1 MFEGSISP
9 ERYVSVDSI
18 PAVALERERIRA
30 QALDTLTFRAEQ
42 IAHGQSQEVPLAI
55 DALSTADKVL
65 LARDEF
71 GDDSEEYQE
80 LLAGLD
86 LDCTRLVAEWYR
98 KKKPEY
104 FPPSRHYF
112 DTETGDFYSHGMSI
126 RQMTDNAL
134 RPIRDNPEEEAR
146 RINER
151 VENETPQILR
161 SLGGVSLTGFG
172 IRTISECTDKA
183 IQDYQEDQKNGR
195 PHTGYDG
202 YVPEIEKVMI
212 RDMRFEDSGDRLEE
226 QIGLPGT
233 YINHFVI
240 QEAIR
245 RRGVETR
252 GMDKTDLHGSQLLVN
267 DDLMDFARLLDEVAG
282 EEWCTNIFMGEEVP
296 GDFVKDYDNF
306 RHDALAR
313 QESLKNTAQT
323 VRNYILDLAE
333 DKFDRHKAPAH
344 IEEFVKKLLLG
355 IAVKDTEVAEQMFDL
370 TTAKGLQEVAYL
382 YSMGR
387 NQEAFDRMIEVEKA
401 APGGGYCSGGSCGLE
416 SINEY
421 SAEGLRLKAAL
432 KAEPGDTIV
441 KDTERRCKCGAKDI
455 VYAYNKTKVNKYC
468 NSCGASE
475 SKKTV
480 VKNG

>member
-1 MFEGSISP
+1 MFEGSIGL
-9 ERYVSVDSI
+9 ERYISVDSI
-18 PAVALERERIRA
+18 EAVAAERERVRS
-30 QALDTLTFRAEQ
+30 QARDTLALRADL
-42 IAHGQSQEVPLAI
+42 IAQGSSQEIPLAI

-65 LARDEF
+65 AARSEF
-71 GDDSEEYQE
+71 GEDSKDYQE
-80 LLAGLD
+80 RLAGLD

-112 DTETGDFYSHGMSI
+112 DAATGDFYSHGMSI

-134 RPIRDNPEEEAR
+134 RPIQDNPEEEAR

-161 SLGGVSLTGFG
+161 SIGGVSLAGFG

-195 PHTGYDG
+195 PHAGYDG

-226 QIGLPGT
+226 QIGLPGV

-252 GMDKTDLHGSQLLVN
+252 GMSKTDLHGTQLLVD
-267 DDLMDFARLLDEVAG
+267 DDLMDFARLLDEVAS

-313 QESLKNTAQT
+313 QESLKDTAKT
-323 VRNYILDLAE
+323 VRNFILDLAN
-333 DKFDRHKAPAH
+333 DGFDRRKAPAH
-344 IEEFVKKLLLG
+344 VEEFVKRLLLG
-355 IAVKDTEVAEQMFDL
+355 IAVKDAEVAEQIFDAP
-370 TTAKGLQEVAYL
+370 TAMGLQEVAYL
-382 YSMGR
+382 QSIGR
-387 NQEAFDRMIEVEKA
+387 NQEAFERLIEVEQN

-416 SINEY
+416 NIKEY
-421 SAEGLRLKAAL
+421 STEGQRLKTAL
-432 KAEPGDTIV
+432 KAEPGETIV
-441 KDTERRCKCGAKDI
+441 KDTERRCKCGAKNI
-455 VYAYNKTKVNKYC
+455 VYAYSSTKVKKYC
-468 NSCGASE
+468 DSCGASE
-475 SKKTV
+475 SKRSV

>member
-1 MFEGSISP
+1 MFEGNPSP

-18 PAVALERERIRA
+18 EAVATQREQVRA
-30 QALDTLTFRAEQ
+30 QALATLALRTEQ
-42 IAHGQSQEVPLAI
+42 IAQGDSQEVPLAI

-65 LARDEF
+65 IARNEF
-71 GDDSEEYQE
+71 GSDSEEYQE
-80 LLAGLD
+80 RLAGLD

-112 DTETGDFYSHGMSI
+112 DAVTGDFYSHGLSI

-161 SLGGVSLTGFG
+161 SVGGISLAGCG

-183 IQDYQEDQKNGR
+183 ISDYQEDQKLKL
-195 PHTGYDG
+195 PHSGYDG

-212 RDMRFEDSGDRLEE
+212 RDMRFAENGDRLEE
-226 QIGLPGT
+226 QIGLPGV
-233 YINHFVI
+233 YVNHFVM
-240 QEAIR
+240 QEAIM
-245 RRGVETR
+245 RRGVET
-252 GMDKTDLHGSQLLVN
+252 GDMGKTELHGTQLLVQ
-267 DDLMDFARLLDEVAG
+267 DDLMDFARLLDEVAS

-296 GDFVKDYDNF
+296 DNFVKDYENF
-306 RHDALAR
+306 RSDALAR
-313 QESLKNTAQT
+313 QESLKDTAQT

-333 DKFDRHKAPAH
+333 DGFDRREAPAH
-344 IEEFVKKLLLG
+344 VEEFVKKLLLK
-355 IAVKDTEVAEQMFDL
+355 IAFVDNQVAEQMFDL
-370 TTAKGLQEVAYL
+370 QTARGLQDVAYL
-382 YSMGR
+382 YSVGR
-387 NQEAFDRMIEVEKA
+387 DQEAFDRLVQVEQS

-416 SINEY
+416 SINEH
-421 SAEGLRLKAAL
+421 SPEGQKLKAAL

-441 KDTERRCKCGAKDI
+441 RDTERRCKCGAKDI

-475 SKKTV
+475 SKKSV
-480 VKNG
+480 VKSG